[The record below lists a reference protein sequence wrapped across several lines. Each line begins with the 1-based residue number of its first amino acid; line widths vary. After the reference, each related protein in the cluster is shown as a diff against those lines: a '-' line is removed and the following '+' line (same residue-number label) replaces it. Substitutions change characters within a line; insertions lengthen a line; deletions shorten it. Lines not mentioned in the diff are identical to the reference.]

1 MDKIHKKMIV
11 LYYKNRE
18 ENNMNAI
25 KMQLSKIAMSYVYR
39 GGKIIEVSWKNQ
51 FEAVVN
57 GMALAIL
64 IMAVI
69 GIAVCVMQKL
79 RRNALIRK
87 KLVAII
93 GAAVTL
99 VGVLVLAEIIIVGVD
114 SREDYLPSCYEF
126 TDGKHM
132 IVIEEKSYLL
142 YGGGAI
148 YQIWADG
155 EAILLQEFSTDDGGR
170 NNGDYEIDWYEDFAK
185 ITYNVFDLKNSR
197 ETIRVEFQ

>member
-1 MDKIHKKMIV
+1 
-11 LYYKNRE
+11 
-18 ENNMNAI
+18 MNAI

-148 YQIWADG
+148 YQILADG